1 MWVEERTYR
10 VHPGDVHAY
19 LALYEAVGMPVQLQY
34 LPHMLGYYSSELG
47 DLNEIVHL
55 WGHASLDEREAN
67 RQRMRADPAFK
78 AYWAQVRPLIQ
89 QQRTRILR
97 PAPFFVPR
105 LQAMLRATAEALPPG
120 TQASTGK

>member
-1 MWVEERTYR
+1 MWVEERCYR
-10 VHPGDVHAY
+10 VHPGDVHTY
-19 LALYEAVGMPVQLQY
+19 LSLYETVGMKVQLQY
-34 LPHMLGYYSSELG
+34 LPLMLGYYSSELG

-55 WGHASLDEREAN
+55 WGHTSLDAREAN

-105 LQAMLRATAEALPPG
+105 LEAMVRTLEAQTPG
-120 TQASTGK
+120 Q